1 MKKKDTANAFE
12 GLTVPAGRPSLN
24 RKDRRVFQG
33 HSVSKEI
40 SRFLN
45 FLQIVNSEKVTVLV
59 NQEQHKDSQKG
70 LLIS

>member
-1 MKKKDTANAFE
+1 M
-12 GLTVPAGRPSLN
+12 
-24 RKDRRVFQG
+24 FQG

-45 FLQIVNSEKVTVLV
+45 FLQIVSSEKVTVLV
-59 NQEQHKDSQKG
+59 NQEQHKDSQEG